1 MVDDKSAY
9 INALEDFRR
18 ARSKAALQHFW
29 ANITG
34 KSLDLLP
41 FDEIS
46 AKLHATAKSERGLQ
60 EISVDAIVGSVGRYY
75 DFDKNFLPLQDN
87 DSDRWARVKTA
98 MTSAASTG
106 VPPIRVYRIG
116 EAYFVLD
123 GNHRVSIA
131 KQMGFESIEAYVTEI
146 KTKVPIS
153 PDISPEE
160 LILKEEYVDFLEQT
174 KIDYI
179 LPGVDLTLTFPG
191 QYELLKEHISV
202 HQYYMGIDQNREI
215 PYEEAVKH
223 WYEAIY
229 LPVVNVIRELGILH
243 EFPDK
248 TETDFYLW
256 ILDHQSRL
264 EDELG
269 WQIRTEA
276 AADDLIRKEGKRA
289 QSPIRRGEQHIKE
302 VLEPDLFLEL
312 AVDSDTKKLL
322 DVDCLFRD
330 ILVALSS
337 LDSGWDALEQAI
349 RLSHCVG
356 GEIRGLHVVGED
368 DDVDSEAM
376 QNLQARFA
384 ERLHE
389 VGKMGKL
396 LIAEGDVSKLVLEHG
411 LLNDLLVL
419 KLSYPPANS
428 MIDRLSSGFSAIM
441 RKSIR
446 PILVVRERVT
456 DMNNLLL
463 AYDGSLKSK
472 EALFVSAYVAA
483 RWHYPL
489 TVITIDDGSP
499 DLEAVISQA
508 KSYFERLRIPNTYI
522 VEKGDVTELVT
533 TAVKR
538 FNSNLLLIGGYG
550 YSPLLEVVLG
560 SAVDPILR
568 KISIPV
574 LICQ

>member
-1 MVDDKSAY
+1 
-9 INALEDFRR
+9 
-18 ARSKAALQHFW
+18 FW
-29 ANITG
+29 ASITG

-46 AKLHATAKSERGLQ
+46 AKLHATVKSEAGLQ
-60 EISVDAIVGSVGRYY
+60 EIPVAAIIGSVGRYY
-75 DFDKNFLPLQDN
+75 DFDKNFLPLLDN
-87 DSDRWARVKTA
+87 DSYRWARVKTA
-98 MTSAASTG
+98 MTSPASKG
-106 VPPIRVYRIG
+106 IPAIRVYKIG

-131 KQMGFESIEAYVTEI
+131 KRMGFEYIEAYVTEI
-146 KTKVPIS
+146 KTKVSIS

-160 LILKEEYVDFLEQT
+160 LILKEEYVEFLEQT

-179 LPGVDLTLTFPG
+179 LPGVDLILTFPG
-191 QYELLKEHISV
+191 QYELLKKHISV

-223 WYEAIY
+223 WYEVIY
-229 LPVVNVIRELGILH
+229 SPVVEVIYELGILH

-248 TETDFYLW
+248 TKTDFYLW

-289 QSPIRRGEQHIKE
+289 QSPIRRGEQHIEE
-302 VLEPDLFLEL
+302 VLEPDLSLEPV
-312 AVDSDTKKLL
+312 ADFDTKKPLEGG
-322 DVDCLFRD
+322 CLFRD
-330 ILVALSS
+330 ILVALNS
-337 LDSGWDALEQAI
+337 LNSGWDALEQAI
-349 RLSHCVG
+349 RFSFCVG
-356 GEIRGLHVVGED
+356 GEIRGLHVIGED
-368 DDVDSEAM
+368 DDVDSDEM
-376 QNLQARFA
+376 QNLQMRFA

-389 VGKMGKL
+389 VGKVGKL
-396 LIAEGDVSKLVLEHG
+396 LIAGGDVSKLVVEHS

-428 MIDRLSSGFSAIM
+428 MIDRWSSGFSAIM

-472 EALFVSAYVAA
+472 EALFVSAYIAA
-483 RWHYPL
+483 RWNYPL
-489 TVITIDDGSP
+489 TIITIDDGSP
-499 DLEAVISQA
+499 DLEAVISKA
-508 KSYFERLRIPNTYI
+508 KSYFARLNIPNEYI
-522 VEKGDVTELVT
+522 VEKGDVTELVS
-533 TAVKR
+533 TAVES

-568 KISIPV
+568 RVSIPV

>member
-1 MVDDKSAY
+1 MVDDKSTY

-60 EISVDAIVGSVGRYY
+60 EIPVDAIVGSVGRYY
-75 DFDKNFLPLQDN
+75 DFDKNFLPLHDN

-98 MTSAASTG
+98 MTSPASQG
-106 VPPIRVYRIG
+106 VPPIRVYKIG
-116 EAYFVLD
+116 EAFFVLD

-131 KQMGFESIEAYVTEI
+131 KQMGFEFIEAYVTEI
-146 KTKVPIS
+146 KTKVSIS
-153 PDISPEE
+153 PDTSPEE

-174 KIDYI
+174 KTDYI
-179 LPGVDLTLTFPG
+179 LSGVDLTLTFPG
-191 QYELLKEHISV
+191 QYELLIEHISV
-202 HQYYMGIDQNREI
+202 HQYYMGIDQDREI

-289 QSPIRRGEQHIKE
+289 QSPIRRGEQHIEE

-312 AVDSDTKKLL
+312 AADSDTKKLL
-322 DVDCLFRD
+322 DMDCLFRD
-330 ILVALSS
+330 ILVALNS
-337 LDSGWDALEQAI
+337 LDSGWDAVEQAI

-356 GEIRGLHVVGED
+356 GEIRGLHVVGDD
-368 DDVDSEAM
+368 DDVDSEEM

-389 VGKMGKL
+389 VGKVGKL
-396 LIAEGDVSKLVLEHG
+396 LIAEGDVSKLVLEHS

-499 DLEAVISQA
+499 GLEAVISQA
-508 KSYFERLRIPNTYI
+508 KSYFERLSIPNTYI
-522 VEKGDVTELVT
+522 VEKGDVTKLVT
-533 TAVKR
+533 TAVER
-538 FNSNLLLIGGYG
+538 FNSDLLLIGGYG